1 MPSLYIYGNKDRVI
15 IPEYL
20 NHIEDCFDD
29 IRVEQIEAG
38 HFLQEE
44 QPEAV
49 AKYMNAFLHSV

>member
-1 MPSLYIYGNKDRVI
+1 MPSLYIYGNKDVVI

-20 NHIEDCFDD
+20 NHIEDCFRE

-44 QPEAV
+44 QPELV
-49 AKYMNAFLHSV
+49 ARYMNEFLQV